1 MKGIA
6 RSLID
11 RTRGRSGVAALD
23 TGGHR
28 CWARSS
34 GFVGKYWNLWAF
46 GALPQLFRMR
56 SSPGIDHPLSGQEEQ
71 RTVIAI
77 VY

>member
-1 MKGIA
+1 
-6 RSLID
+6 
-11 RTRGRSGVAALD
+11 
-23 TGGHR
+23 
-28 CWARSS
+28 
-34 GFVGKYWNLWAF
+34 
-46 GALPQLFRMR
+46 MR